1 MFRLDFQRPFDILL
15 NFKALQNEADGK
27 KENKRRGSSGKI
39 PERPL
44 LSGFL
49 NEVRTFFE
57 QKFLNLAEK
66 PQKE

>member
-39 PERPL
+39 PERPV
-44 LSGFL
+44 LSGTP
-49 NEVRTFFE
+49 ERSS
-57 QKFLNLAEK
+57 NLLYAGIN
-66 PQKE
+66 QLC